1 MELVTLAHIKLNRIG
16 SASAS
21 GFGFGNRREQTFI
34 AEVADAEVKTLRQT
48 MIEIAEAN
56 GESAGALHSLW
67 QERGVG
73 HPPGM
78 VIFNIHGPSTEYSLP
93 YAECQA
99 FPALKIGSRYFHLEE
114 VDTKGSTFFRSDAQ
128 D

>member
-34 AEVADAEVKTLRQT
+34 SEVTDVNAETLRQT
-48 MIEIAEAN
+48 LIKIAEAN

-73 HPPGM
+73 HPEGM

-114 VDTKGSTFFRSDAQ
+114 VNTKGRAFFSSDAE